1 MTPPQNVQRR
11 RVLADA
17 AIEVLG
23 SRGIHQLSHRAVDEA
38 ANVPPGTATN
48 YFKSREDLL
57 DAVARRVVELQL
69 EDLAPKPATEM
80 AEAVDEPALAELIG
94 QALLEAATTHRTRFL
109 AIFELVL
116 EGTRQPALLIA
127 LSGLAT
133 STLGAAI
140 AHHRAL
146 GLESSSG
153 QVQALI
159 MLYGGVLFSLPPHS
173 VDVNLSARRGLIL
186 RGGPDRI
193 WPPGGSCL

>member
-1 MTPPQNVQRR
+1 MPPPQNVQRR
-11 RVLADA
+11 HVLADA

-23 SRGIHQLSHRAVDEA
+23 TRGIHQLSHRAVDEA

-48 YFKSREDLL
+48 YFKSREHLL

-80 AEAVDEPALAELIG
+80 AEAVDESALADLIG
-94 QALLEAATTHRTRFL
+94 QALLEAATAHRTRFL
-109 AIFELVL
+109 AMFELLL
-116 EGTRQPALLIA
+116 EGTRQPALLVA

-146 GLESSSG
+146 GLEGSSE

-159 MLYGGVLFSLPPHS
+159 TLYGGVLFSLVTAPPGS
-173 VDVNLSARRGLIL
+173 LTPEIARSLARRIVAGAM
-186 RGGPDRI
+186 
-193 WPPGGSCL
+193 S

>member
-23 SRGIHQLSHRAVDEA
+23 TRGIHQLSHRAVDEA
-38 ANVPPGTATN
+38 AKVPPGTATN
-48 YFKSREDLL
+48 YFKSRENLL

-69 EDLAPKPATEM
+69 EDLAPKPSAGM
-80 AEAVDEPALAELIG
+80 AEAVDESALADLLG

-109 AIFELVL
+109 AMFELLL
-116 EGTRQPALLIA
+116 EGTRQPALLFT

-133 STLGAAI
+133 SALGAVI

-146 GLESSSG
+146 GLESSSE

-159 MLYGGVLFSLPPHS
+159 TLYGGVLFSLVTAAPGSLTPEIARS
-173 VDVNLSARRGLIL
+173 LARRIVAGAT
-186 RGGPDRI
+186 
-193 WPPGGSCL
+193 S

>member
-1 MTPPQNVQRR
+1 MPPPQNVQRR
-11 RVLADA
+11 RMLADA

-23 SRGIHQLSHRAVDEA
+23 TRGIHQLSHRAVDEA

-48 YFKSREDLL
+48 YFKSREHLL

-80 AEAVDEPALAELIG
+80 AEAVDESALADLIG
-94 QALLEAATTHRTRFL
+94 QALLEAATAHRMRFL
-109 AIFELVL
+109 AMFELLL
-116 EGTRQPALLIA
+116 EGTRQPALLVA

-146 GLESSSG
+146 GLESSSE
-153 QVQALI
+153 QVQVLI
-159 MLYGGVLFSLPPHS
+159 TLYGGVLF
-173 VDVNLSARRGLIL
+173 GLVTA
-186 RGGPDRI
+186 
-193 WPPGGSCL
+193 PPGSLTPEIARSLAGRIVAGAMS